1 LRAILIFTDVL
12 SHGVAQLAKIGGQL
26 CGGMFLVMG
35 ELRIAMKILVGLDQA
50 GQLSIYRLKK
60 RRGLLRDR
68 DTGER

>member
-1 LRAILIFTDVL
+1 
-12 SHGVAQLAKIGGQL
+12 
-26 CGGMFLVMG
+26 
-35 ELRIAMKILVGLDQA
+35 MKILVGLDQA